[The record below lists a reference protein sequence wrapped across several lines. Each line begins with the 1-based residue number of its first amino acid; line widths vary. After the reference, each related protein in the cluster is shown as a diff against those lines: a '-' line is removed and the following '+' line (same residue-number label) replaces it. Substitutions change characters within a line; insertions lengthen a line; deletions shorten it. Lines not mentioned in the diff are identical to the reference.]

1 MKKIILYLLTIVIII
16 VTIIISKYYQLKDT
30 KVSIT
35 KYNHGFEKYTESEIF
50 GTDVTTVINQ
60 AVNNNEKFY
69 IKKDDKSNYIQDD
82 TNSIKIEVKINDL
95 EEDTIYNM
103 ETLYYGGM
111 NDFVRYYGQ
120 IKFKCTK
127 KEYHENGK
135 IKYILF
141 EQIMS

>member
-1 MKKIILYLLTIVIII
+1 MKRILFYILTIVIII
-16 VTIIISKYYQLKDT
+16 VTIIVSKYYQFKDT
-30 KVSIT
+30 KVSID
-35 KYNHGFEKYTESEIF
+35 KYNQAFEKYTQKEIF
-50 GTDVTTVINQ
+50 GTDITTVINH
-60 AVNNNEKFY
+60 AINNNENFY
-69 IKKDDKSNYIQDD
+69 VEKDKNNKYIQNE
-82 TNSIKIEVKINDL
+82 TNSIRIEVKINDL
-95 EEDTIYNM
+95 EENAIYDM

-120 IKFKCTK
+120 IKFKCLK

>member
-1 MKKIILYLLTIVIII
+1 MKKTILYLLTIVIII

-30 KVSIT
+30 KVAIN
-35 KYNHGFEKYTESEIF
+35 KYNQGFEKYTQNEIF

-69 IKKDDKSNYIQDD
+69 IKKDEKNNYIQDD
-82 TNSIKIEVKINDL
+82 TNSIKIDIKINDL
-95 EEDTIYNM
+95 KEDTIYNM

-120 IKFKCTK
+120 IKFKCLK